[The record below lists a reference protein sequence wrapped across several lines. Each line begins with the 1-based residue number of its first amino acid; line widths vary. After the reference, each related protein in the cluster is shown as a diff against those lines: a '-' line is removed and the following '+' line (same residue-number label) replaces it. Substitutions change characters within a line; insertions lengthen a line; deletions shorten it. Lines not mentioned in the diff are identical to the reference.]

1 MNQNKNIAVPLR
13 SSKERRVGGH
23 VSSSGGI
30 QNAITNTLAIGGNAI
45 QIFAG
50 SPRVWAR
57 SLYPDPDAEVFREG
71 VAKADLNPVYI
82 HALYLT
88 NLASDNLEI
97 LEKSMAALTIDMTNS
112 AAIGGAGVVLHI
124 GSHQGRG
131 WDHDKVQVVSA
142 IKEVLGGTPK
152 ESILLLENSAGQQ
165 GKIGSLPELKDILDD
180 IPSDRLKVCLDTAHA
195 FEAGYNFT
203 TEEGIEMWIAEIEKT
218 IGLDKI
224 ELFHLNDSKT
234 PLGSGRDNHQ
244 NIGDGFIGSEGL
256 SRLIN
261 HPKLVHLPLI
271 LEVPGLEGMGPDKPN
286 IDRVKKLL
294 VY

>member
-1 MNQNKNIAVPLR
+1 MI
-13 SSKERRVGGH
+13 RRIGGH
-23 VSSSGGI
+23 VSNAGGLN
-30 QNAITNTLAIGGNAI
+30 NAITNTLAIGGNAI

-50 SPRVWAR
+50 SPRMWAR
-57 SLYPDPDAEVFREG
+57 SLYPASVTEDFKKLV
-71 VAKADLNPVYI
+71 VKNDLNLVYI

-88 NLASDNLEI
+88 NLATDNPEMLA
-97 LEKSMAALTIDMTNS
+97 KSIAALTTDMKNS

-131 WDHDKVQVVSA
+131 WEHDKAQVIAS
-142 IKEVLGGTPK
+142 IKEVLDNTPA

-165 GKIGSLPELKDILDD
+165 GKIGSLPELKDILGA
-180 IPSDRLKVCLDTAHA
+180 IPSPRLRVCLDTAHA

-203 TEEGIEMWIAEIEKT
+203 TTDGLEMWITEIEKT

-244 NIGDGFIGSEGL
+244 NIGDGFIGTDGL
-256 SRLIN
+256 NNLIN
-261 HPKLVHLPLI
+261 HPKFAHLPLI
-271 LEVPGLEGMGPDKPN
+271 LEVPGLEGMGPDKAN
-286 IDRVKKLL
+286 IDRVKALL
-294 VY
+294 S